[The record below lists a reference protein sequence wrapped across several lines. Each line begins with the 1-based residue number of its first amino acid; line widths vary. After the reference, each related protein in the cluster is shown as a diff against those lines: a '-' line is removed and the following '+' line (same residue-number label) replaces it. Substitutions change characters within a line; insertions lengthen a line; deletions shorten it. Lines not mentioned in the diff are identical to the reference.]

1 MSASRAGNNVK
12 AMARS
17 KTFFLMF
24 NKLKCQKKKNK
35 KIENTTRRERRPLAR
50 FTAHKHM
57 DGLINVFTTPHT
69 LILVASHS
77 LHDYTTLSLSF

>member
-1 MSASRAGNNVK
+1 
-12 AMARS
+12 
-17 KTFFLMF
+17 MF
-24 NKLKCQKKKNK
+24 NKLKGQKKKI
-35 KIENTTRRERRPLAR
+35 KIKIDNTTRRERRPLAR

-57 DGLINVFTTPHT
+57 EGLINVFTTPHT